1 MIIRHYEDM
10 VSAESVTDTLA
21 RMGFKIIRIEDG
33 QDIYYS
39 NDARIYTEND
49 IRVHAKKK
57 FFDKMVIELN
67 NEMRLIFVHG
77 DATEAK
83 AFLDNLTR
91 T

>member
-1 MIIRHYEDM
+1 MIIRQYEDR
-10 VSAESVTDTLA
+10 VSVESVTDTLA
-21 RMGFKIIRIEDG
+21 KMGFKVFRIEDG
-33 QDIYYS
+33 HDLYYS
-39 NDARIYTEND
+39 NDARMYTEND

-77 DATEAK
+77 DETEAK

>member
-1 MIIRHYEDM
+1 MIIRQYEDRI
-10 VSAESVTDTLA
+10 SIESVTDTLA
-21 RMGFKIIRIEDG
+21 KMGFKVFRIEDG
-33 QDIYYS
+33 HDLYYS
-39 NDARIYTEND
+39 NDARMYTEND

-77 DATEAK
+77 DAIEAK

>member
-1 MIIRHYEDM
+1 MIIRQYEDRI
-10 VSAESVTDTLA
+10 STESVTDTLA
-21 RMGFKIIRIEDG
+21 KMGFKVFRIEDG
-33 QDIYYS
+33 HDLYYS
-39 NDARIYTEND
+39 NDVRRYTEND

-77 DATEAK
+77 DETEAK
-83 AFLDNLTR
+83 AFLDNLAR

>member
-1 MIIRHYEDM
+1 MIIRQYEDRI
-10 VSAESVTDTLA
+10 SIESVTDTLA
-21 RMGFKIIRIEDG
+21 KMGFKVIRIEDG
-33 QDIYYS
+33 HDLYYS
-39 NDARIYTEND
+39 NDARMYTEND

-77 DATEAK
+77 DETEAR
-83 AFLDNLTR
+83 AFLDNLAR

>member
-1 MIIRHYEDM
+1 MIIRQYEDRI
-10 VSAESVTDTLA
+10 SIESVTDTLA
-21 RMGFKIIRIEDG
+21 KMGFKVFRIEG
-33 QDIYYS
+33 GHSIYYS
-39 NDARIYTEND
+39 NDARMYTEND

-77 DATEAK
+77 DETEAK
-83 AFLDNLTR
+83 AFLDNLAR

>member
-1 MIIRHYEDM
+1 MIIRQYEGE
-10 VSAESVTDTLA
+10 VSVESVTDTLA
-21 RMGFKIIRIEDG
+21 KMGFKVFRIEDG
-33 QDIYYS
+33 HDLYYS
-39 NDARIYTEND
+39 NVARMYTEND

-77 DATEAK
+77 DETEAK
-83 AFLDNLTR
+83 AFLDNLAR

>member
-1 MIIRHYEDM
+1 M
-10 VSAESVTDTLA
+10 
-21 RMGFKIIRIEDG
+21 
-33 QDIYYS
+33 
-39 NDARIYTEND
+39 YTEND

-77 DATEAK
+77 DETEAK
-83 AFLDNLTR
+83 AFLDNLAR

>member
-1 MIIRHYEDM
+1 MIIRQYEDRI
-10 VSAESVTDTLA
+10 STESVTDTLA
-21 RMGFKIIRIEDG
+21 KMGFKVFRIEDG
-33 QDIYYS
+33 HDLYYS
-39 NDARIYTEND
+39 NDACMYTEND

-77 DATEAK
+77 DETEAK
-83 AFLDNLTR
+83 AFLDNLAR